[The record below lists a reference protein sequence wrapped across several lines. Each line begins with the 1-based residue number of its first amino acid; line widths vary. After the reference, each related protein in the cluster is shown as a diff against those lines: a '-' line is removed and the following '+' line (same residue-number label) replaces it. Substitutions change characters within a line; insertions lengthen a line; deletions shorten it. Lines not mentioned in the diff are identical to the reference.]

1 VTLPPAPAV
10 EIAFEEFLKELPPDY
25 AEMAYEFKAF
35 ARARKLKSPA
45 QLLQVAMLY
54 CGLDQALRSTAGSF
68 ALWQERITDTAI
80 HRRLKACGPWLK
92 ALLHAMLPGTGAASK
107 SLRLLVVDGSSLS
120 GPGAQGTD
128 YRVHL
133 ALDLTHM
140 ALHAVEV
147 TGVAGAE
154 SLTRYPWQPG
164 DVVLADRGY
173 NQPRVILEL
182 AERGVRVIV
191 RLIATAMPLYLR
203 QAGEERLD
211 PAAPRWDVAAH
222 LRGVAGDLASVAVW
236 LRGGQASGPG
246 WLHAVRL
253 PPAAADAARQRCRR
267 TAKRKGWT
275 PSAAAL
281 ELAGW
286 VMVFTTVAP
295 ADLDGAAVLDL
306 YRCRWQV
313 EMAFKRLKSLLD
325 LDALRT
331 KRDSLLGEVW
341 ILGKLLYALVVER
354 HIARRPE
361 RAGER
366 LDRARRATP
375 WRVVVLARRQVD
387 AWILEVHRWRQ
398 DNWAACLEV
407 LRERPRR
414 RALQTLPPRAVDL
427 INQLENQSSA

>member
-1 VTLPPAPAV
+1 MTLPPAPAV
-10 EIAFEEFLKELPPDY
+10 EIAFEAFLKELPPGY
-25 AEMAYEFKAF
+25 AELAYEFKAF
-35 ARARKLKSPA
+35 ARARKIKSPA
-45 QLLQVAMLY
+45 QLLQVTMLY
-54 CGLDQALRSTAGSF
+54 CGLDQALRTAAGSF

-92 ALLHAMLPGTGAASK
+92 ALLHAMLPGTETSLK
-107 SLRLLVVDGSSLS
+107 SFRLLVVDGSSLQ

-128 YRVHL
+128 YRVHF

-140 ALHAVEV
+140 TLHAVDV
-147 TGVAGAE
+147 TGGEGAE
-154 SLTRYPWQPG
+154 SLTRYPWQAG

-182 AERGVRVIV
+182 AERGVRVVV
-191 RLIATAMPLYLR
+191 RLIPTAMPLYLR
-203 QAGEERLD
+203 PAGEERLD
-211 PAAPRWDVAAH
+211 PAAPRLDVAAH
-222 LRGVAGDLASVAVW
+222 LRGIAGDLASVPVW
-236 LRGGQASGPG
+236 LRGGRASGPG

-253 PPAAADAARQRCRR
+253 PPAAAEAARQRCRR

-286 VMVFTTVAP
+286 VMAFTTVASE
-295 ADLDGAAVLDL
+295 DLAGAAVLDL

-313 EMAFKRLKSLLD
+313 ELVFKRLKSLLD

-331 KRDSLLGEVW
+331 QRDSRLGEVW

-354 HIARRPE
+354 SIERRPE
-361 RAGER
+361 RACDR

-375 WRVVVLARRQVD
+375 WRVVALARRQVE
-387 AWILEVHRWRQ
+387 AWILDVHRWRP

-407 LRERPRR
+407 LRERPRQ
-414 RALQTLPPRAVDL
+414 RALQTLPARAVDL
-427 INQLENQSSA
+427 INRLENQVVA

>member
-1 VTLPPAPAV
+1 MTQPPAPAV

-35 ARARKLKSPA
+35 ARARKIKSPA

-68 ALWQERITDTAI
+68 ALLQERITDTAI

-92 ALLHAMLPGTGAASK
+92 ALLHALLPGTQTALK
-107 SLRLLVVDGSSLS
+107 SLRLLVIDGSSLQ

-133 ALDLTHM
+133 AMDLTNM
-140 ALHAVEV
+140 TLHAVEV

-154 SLTRYPWQPG
+154 SLTRYPWQAG

-182 AERGVRVIV
+182 AEHGVRVVV
-191 RLIATAMPLYLR
+191 RLIPTALPLYRRL
-203 QAGEERLD
+203 AGEERLD
-211 PAAPRWDVAAH
+211 PAAPRLDVAAH
-222 LRGVAGDLASVAVW
+222 LRGIAGDLASVPVW
-236 LRGGQASGPG
+236 LRGGRASGPG

-253 PPAAADAARQRCRR
+253 PPAAAAAARQRGRR
-267 TAKRKGWT
+267 TAQRKGWT

-295 ADLDGAAVLDL
+295 ADLDGAAVLEL

-313 EMAFKRLKSLLD
+313 ELAFKRLKSLLD

-331 KRDSLLGEVW
+331 QRDSRLGEVW
-341 ILGKLLYALVVER
+341 ILGKLLYALVIER
-354 HIARRPE
+354 YIERRAE
-361 RAGER
+361 RAGDR

-375 WRVVVLARRQVD
+375 WRVVALARRQVD
-387 AWILEVHRWRQ
+387 AWILDVRRWRQ
-398 DNWAACLEV
+398 DHWAACLEV

-414 RALQTLPPRAVDL
+414 RSLQTLPARAVEL
-427 INQLENQSSA
+427 INRLENQMGA